1 MGKMESIMK
10 RYNLMLLVIVIIVV
24 GGLGAKYSKVSST
37 SKFYKYLEPEVKNQL
52 ALGVVLFYDKDEGAL
67 TKGEKYTK
75 EERQKA
81 HNYRSKVR
89 KRIKEQLHMFE
100 SSSKAFKEVNFLA
113 VDISSKD
120 NEDLAE
126 AYGIKYYPE
135 MRLFK
140 GGKVLKVEDKTVKL
154 KGDFSQGIFIDE
166 PQIVK
171 FVQKFLGKDID
182 EIIKAKAAAEYEL
195 AKLRAA
201 APKYYNYGPYWGWGW
216 GGYGWGG
223 YGWGGYGWGGGYGW
237 RGCC

>member
-1 MGKMESIMK
+1 MK
-10 RYNLMLLVIVIIVV
+10 RYDLMLLIIVIIIVS
-24 GGLGAKYSKVSST
+24 GLGAKYYKVSST
-37 SKFYKYLEPEVKNQL
+37 SKFYQYLEPEVKNQV
-52 ALGVVLFYDKDEGAL
+52 ALGAVLFYDKDEGAL

-75 EERQKA
+75 EERKKA
-81 HNYRSKVR
+81 HDYRSKVR
-89 KRIKEQLHMFE
+89 KRIKQQLKMFE

-126 AYGIKYYPE
+126 SYGIKYYPE

-140 GGKVLKVEDKTVKL
+140 GGKILKVEDKTVKL

-171 FVQKFLGKDID
+171 FVKKFLGKDID
-182 EIIKAKAAAEYEL
+182 EIIKAKAQAEYEL

-223 YGWGGYGWGGGYGW
+223 YGWGGGYGW